1 MAKTVAEMTG
11 EELRE
16 LVGAAVEQKIVEL
29 LGDPDAGLVLRENVR
44 KRLLRQKRA
53 VAKGERGES
62 LETVARRLK
71 LALVCTLLASSN
83 PPAGN

>member
-1 MAKTVAEMTG
+1 MARTVAEMTG

-53 VAKGERGES
+53 VAKGERGEL
-62 LETVARRLK
+62 LETVVRRLK
-71 LALVCTLLASSN
+71 SA
-83 PPAGN
+83 

>member
-1 MAKTVAEMTG
+1 MEKTVAEMTG

-44 KRLLRQKRA
+44 QRLLRQRQA
-53 VAKGERGES
+53 VAKGERGQS
-62 LETVARRLK
+62 LKTVIRRLK
-71 LALVCTLLASSN
+71 LA
-83 PPAGN
+83 

>member
-1 MAKTVAEMTG
+1 MARTVAEMTG

-29 LGDPDAGLVLRENVR
+29 LGDPDAGFVLRKNVR

-53 VAKGERGES
+53 VAKGERGEL
-62 LETVARRLK
+62 LETVVRRLK
-71 LALVCTLLASSN
+71 SA
-83 PPAGN
+83 

>member
-1 MAKTVAEMTG
+1 MARTVAEMTG

-29 LGDPDAGLVLRENVR
+29 LGDPDAGFVLSENVR

-53 VAKGERGES
+53 VAKGERGE
-62 LETVARRLK
+62 LLDTAIRRLK
-71 LALVCTLLASSN
+71 TA
-83 PPAGN
+83 

>member
-1 MAKTVAEMTG
+1 MARTVAEMTG

-29 LGDPDAGLVLRENVR
+29 LGDPDARLVLRENVR

-53 VAKGERGES
+53 VAKGARGEL

-71 LALVCTLLASSN
+71 PS
-83 PPAGN
+83 

>member
-1 MAKTVAEMTG
+1 MARTVAEMTG

-29 LGDPDAGLVLRENVR
+29 LGDPDAGFVLRETVR
-44 KRLLRQKRA
+44 QRLLRQKRA

-62 LETVARRLK
+62 LETVVRRLK
-71 LALVCTLLASSN
+71 LA
-83 PPAGN
+83 

>member
-1 MAKTVAEMTG
+1 MGKTVAEMTG

-44 KRLLRQKRA
+44 KRLLRQRHA
-53 VAKGERGES
+53 VAKGERGQPLES
-62 LETVARRLK
+62 VIRRLR
-71 LALVCTLLASSN
+71 LA
-83 PPAGN
+83 

>member
-16 LVGAAVEQKIVEL
+16 LVGAAVQQKIVEL

-44 KRLLRQKRA
+44 KRLLRQRQA
-53 VAKGERGES
+53 VAKGERGQS
-62 LETVARRLK
+62 LETVMRRLR
-71 LALVCTLLASSN
+71 LA
-83 PPAGN
+83 

>member
-1 MAKTVAEMTG
+1 MARTVAEMTG

-53 VAKGERGES
+53 VAKGERGEL
-62 LETVARRLK
+62 LENVVRRLK
-71 LALVCTLLASSN
+71 SA
-83 PPAGN
+83 

>member
-1 MAKTVAEMTG
+1 MAKTVARMTT

-16 LVGAAVEQKIVEL
+16 FVGTAVEQKLLEL

-62 LETVARRLK
+62 FKTVMRGLN
-71 LALVCTLLASSN
+71 LA
-83 PPAGN
+83 

>member
-29 LGDPDAGLVLRENVR
+29 LGDPDAGLVLREDVR
-44 KRLLRQKRA
+44 KRLLRQKQA
-53 VAKGERGES
+53 VAKGERGEP
-62 LETVARRLK
+62 LETVIRRLK
-71 LALVCTLLASSN
+71 LA
-83 PPAGN
+83 

>member
-1 MAKTVAEMTG
+1 MGSALQEHRMAKIIAEMTG

-44 KRLLRQKRA
+44 KRLLHQRQA
-53 VAKGERGES
+53 VAKGERGQS
-62 LETVARRLK
+62 LEAVVRRLK
-71 LALVCTLLASSN
+71 LA
-83 PPAGN
+83 